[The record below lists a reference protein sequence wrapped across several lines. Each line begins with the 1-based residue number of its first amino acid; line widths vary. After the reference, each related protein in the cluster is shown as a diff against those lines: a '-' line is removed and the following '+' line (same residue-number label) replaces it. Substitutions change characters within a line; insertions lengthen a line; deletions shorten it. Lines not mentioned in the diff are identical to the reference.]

1 MDQSRFFGM
10 IYSLIRLF
18 KTSIAT
24 GPATAPPLSPFSI
37 TTETAYLGLGIG
49 PKAIIIE

>member
-1 MDQSRFFGM
+1 MDKSRFFGM

-24 GPATAPPLSPFSI
+24 GPATAHPLSPFSI

>member
-1 MDQSRFFGM
+1 MV
-10 IYSLIRLF
+10 YSLIKLF
-18 KTSIAT
+18 RTSIAT
-24 GPATAPPLSPFSI
+24 GPATAPPLSPFSM